1 MTWRGSTDIK
11 DRVFSI
17 LVYLFPLASAF
28 GFGSYLIQ
36 QFPILGFLV
45 IPLMPLALVYSLVPF
60 GLGGLVVFF
69 ALYAGVVRNTRLN
82 YFLRFN
88 TMQAILIDILLM
100 LVAIVARFLIPSLG
114 EGLLVKTLYNLIFL
128 GTLLTCLYS
137 MIQSGLG
144 KYPEIPTISEAAASQ
159 VP

>member
-1 MTWRGSTDIK
+1 MAWRGSADLK

-28 GFGSYLIQ
+28 DFGAYLIE
-36 QFPILGFLV
+36 QFPILDFLV
-45 IPLMPLALVYSLVPF
+45 IPLMRLALVYSLVPL
-60 GLGGLVVFF
+60 GLGGLVVFI
-69 ALYAGVVRNTRLN
+69 ALYAGVVRNTRIN

-100 LVAIVARFLIPSLG
+100 LVAIVARFLIPGLG

-128 GTLLTCLYS
+128 GTLITCLYS

-144 KYPEIPTISEAAASQ
+144 KYPEIPTISAAAASQ